1 MTIEQQRKAI
11 RYALTY
17 LNKEL
22 LELKSHVARI
32 ERAETQMRVIYPI
45 AHLNRRIEEMERDI
59 AEFEQLTEEWS
70 L

>member
-1 MTIEQQRKAI
+1 MTIEQERKAI

-22 LELKSHVARI
+22 PELKKLVVM
-32 ERAETQMRVIYPI
+32 AEMGESQLGVIYPV
-45 AHLNRRIEEMERDI
+45 HHVNRRIEEMERDI
-59 AEFEQLTEEWS
+59 IEFEQLSEEWS